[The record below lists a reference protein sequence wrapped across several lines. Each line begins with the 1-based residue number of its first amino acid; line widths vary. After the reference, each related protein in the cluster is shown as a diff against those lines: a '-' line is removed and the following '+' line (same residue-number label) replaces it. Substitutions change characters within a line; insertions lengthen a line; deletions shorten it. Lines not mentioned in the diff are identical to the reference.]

1 MGNYY
6 LSQQQLRTRPVLV
19 VLLSLPSAEWE
30 KKVIGHE
37 CFAFLYHI
45 I

>member
-19 VLLSLPSAEWE
+19 VLSLPSAEWE